1 MEANLLVHLQEKL
14 GDQSNYVVV
23 LATLQVFSKLLD
35 YGAKLRCH
43 APLSLLSPLTR
54 CIDDSRARMN
64 IEALIEQIVK
74 LTDHENRN
82 IRQQVISMLTNMLK
96 FGQLC

>member
-1 MEANLLVHLQEKL
+1 MK
-14 GDQSNYVVV
+14 
-23 LATLQVFSKLLD
+23 
-35 YGAKLRCH
+35 
-43 APLSLLSPLTR
+43 
-54 CIDDSRARMN
+54 

>member
-1 MEANLLVHLQEKL
+1 MLVHLEEKL

-43 APLSLLSPLTR
+43 YLR
-54 CIDDSRARMN
+54 
-64 IEALIEQIVK
+64 
-74 LTDHENRN
+74 H
-82 IRQQVISMLTNMLK
+82 
-96 FGQLC
+96 